1 MTAQA
6 LLLDFGSVISKSLF
20 ETLEDVEATFGLEP
34 GTLDWSGSL
43 AGHEDPLWQSMQRD
57 EITEREYWYRRADEL
72 SQRVGEPLTI
82 KEIIHRSRG
91 RDVNSVIRPEAVA
104 AVRAARAAGRTTAI
118 LTNELQLFYG
128 ADVIEQL
135 DLLNEID
142 HLFDATTTKILKP
155 DPRAYEMVCA
165 GLEIPPSKIVFV
177 DDQPRNI
184 AGAEAVGMPS
194 VCFDLNTPL
203 ACFNQALTLLGV
215 PALR

>member
-1 MTAQA
+1 M
-6 LLLDFGSVISKSLF
+6 
-20 ETLEDVEATFGLEP
+20 
-34 GTLDWSGSL
+34 
-43 AGHEDPLWQSMQRD
+43 
-57 EITEREYWYRRADEL
+57 
-72 SQRVGEPLTI
+72 TI
-82 KEIIHRSRG
+82 KEVIHRSRG

-104 AVRAARAAGRTTAI
+104 AGRAARAAGRTTAI

-165 GLEIPPSKIVFV
+165 GLEISPSKFVFV

-194 VCFDLNTPL
+194 VRFDLNTPL